1 MKAEPMSHKAHRFAP
16 RALLAGGLVLSACGA
31 PSEDI
36 AVEEALGTS
45 EAPLCAGLSVSSL
58 TLTDANSYGG
68 DLAALGTW
76 AVSLYANAAR
86 VEYYVDG
93 VLKNY
98 DPQRPGNSG
107 SWYHSSSGLSCGNHT
122 LEVRAYPMVIDSN
135 GNQTVCSSSPR
146 SLTQTVTQPCPTASL
161 SCSRSGTTVSCT
173 GSASGGY
180 APYTLF
186 WRKTV
191 ENSGTWVQG
200 SSTSSFYCATASGR
214 DSFVRKGIQFKV
226 RDSQGME
233 SSIVGDSYVCAP

>member
-1 MKAEPMSHKAHRFAP
+1 MSRKSHRFAP
-16 RALLAGGLVLSACGA
+16 RALLACGLLLSACGA
-31 PSEDI
+31 PPEDTTG
-36 AVEEALGTS
+36 EEPVGTS
-45 EAPLCAGLSVSSL
+45 EAPICAALSVSSL
-58 TLTDANSYGG
+58 AITDANSYGG

-76 AVSLYANAAR
+76 AVSLYANAVR

-107 SWYHSSSGLSCGNHT
+107 SWYHSSSGLSCGTHT

-146 SLTQTVTQPCPTASL
+146 SVTQTVTQPCPTASL
-161 SCSRSGTTVSCT
+161 SCSKSGTNVSCT

-186 WRKTV
+186 WKKTV
-191 ENSGTWVQG
+191 DLSSGTWNQG
-200 SSTSSFYCATASGR
+200 ASTNSFYCATASGR

-233 SSIVGDSYVCAP
+233 SPTVSDSYICAP